1 MTEPVVSIERI
12 KAQAIAAARIYTTVN
27 DACPYPFGTQ
37 AGKVFKEEFM
47 WARTAVLAVDA
58 ARETL
63 NLKVAA

>member
-47 WARTAVLAVDA
+47 WARTAVLAVDS

-63 NLKVAA
+63 NLKAAA